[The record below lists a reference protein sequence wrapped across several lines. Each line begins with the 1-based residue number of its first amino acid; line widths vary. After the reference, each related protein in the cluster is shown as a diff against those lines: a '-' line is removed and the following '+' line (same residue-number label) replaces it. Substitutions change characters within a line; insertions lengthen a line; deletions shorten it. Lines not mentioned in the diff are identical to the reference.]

1 MCIVLTATGSVYLKR
16 GVRNADAEA
25 SKIPYSFSPPEDCG
39 VLFTLGGN
47 SVFTQLDFSE
57 TRLRIIFGV
66 GEKLTP
72 EDYGYTV
79 DYEIEGTLD
88 IFALLA
94 DGAGGI
100 ELENGFETVRYT
112 GVQAADLLART
123 DDSEKH
129 REIVNALLKA
139 IAENALSDNT
149 YNKVIEQSNTELTV
163 PDCHRW
169 NAYISEMCENAKAI
183 N

>member
-1 MCIVLTATGSVYLKR
+1 MTAAGSVYLNR
-16 GVRNADAEA
+16 GVRRADAEA

-47 SVFTQLDFSE
+47 SVFTQLDFSG
-57 TRLRIIFGV
+57 TRLRVIFGN
-66 GEKLTP
+66 GESLNP

-79 DYEIEGTLD
+79 DYKVKGTLD
-88 IFALLA
+88 VFALLA

-100 ELENGFETVRYT
+100 ELENGVETVRYT

-123 DDSEKH
+123 DDPEKH
-129 REIVNALLKA
+129 REIVNALFTA
-139 IAENALSDNT
+139 IAENALSEST
-149 YNKVIEQSNTELTV
+149 YNKVIEKSDTELTV

-169 NAYISEMCENAKAI
+169 NVYISEMCENAEII